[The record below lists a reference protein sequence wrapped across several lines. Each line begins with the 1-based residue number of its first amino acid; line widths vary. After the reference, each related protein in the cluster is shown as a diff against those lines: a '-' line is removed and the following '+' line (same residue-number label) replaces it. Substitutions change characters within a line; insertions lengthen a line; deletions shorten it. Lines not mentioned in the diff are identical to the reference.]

1 MLKYEEELKQLTKRG
16 TVDTAEVV
24 DFLTKTSIIKD
35 KELYISFLIFIEQ
48 ASHNGYL
55 DAFEFVVAQQKIK
68 EELNS
73 KEGQLNEPRK

>member
-24 DFLTKTSIIKD
+24 DFLNKTGILKD

-55 DAFEFVVAQQKIK
+55 DAFEFVVAQQKLK
-68 EELNS
+68 DEHNKKGEELD
-73 KEGQLNEPRK
+73 EPTK

>member
-1 MLKYEEELKQLTKRG
+1 MKYNEDLKQLTKRG

-24 DFLTKTSIIKD
+24 DFLNKTGIIKD

-55 DAFEFVVAQQKIK
+55 DAFEFVVAQQKKK
-68 EELNS
+68 EELT
-73 KEGQLNEPRK
+73 KQEVLVDAK